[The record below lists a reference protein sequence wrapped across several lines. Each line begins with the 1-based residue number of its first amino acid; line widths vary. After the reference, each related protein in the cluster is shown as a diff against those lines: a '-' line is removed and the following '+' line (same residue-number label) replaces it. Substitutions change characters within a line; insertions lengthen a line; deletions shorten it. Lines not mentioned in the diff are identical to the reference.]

1 MSEQTK
7 PGPVFTPAVD
17 IHETDQDIT
26 LLADLP
32 GVKAQDLQVDIRD
45 NVLTLTAKKTA
56 AAGPKETVVLR
67 ETRAGTFFRQFTLS
81 EAIDQTKI
89 EAALVDGVLRLA
101 LPKVEKHRPRQ
112 ISVKVG

>member
-1 MSEQTK
+1 MSEPTK

-32 GVKAQDLQVDIRD
+32 GVKPEDLQVDIRD
-45 NVLTLTAKKTA
+45 NVLTLTAKKSSA
-56 AAGPKETVVLR
+56 SGPTETVVLR

-101 LPKVEKHRPRQ
+101 LPKVEKLRPRQ